1 MAVKFKNM
9 FFVLMLLASFNV
21 FSQPGIS
28 YQGIIL
34 YPSVELPGV
43 DSQVTPYSNKDVCI
57 RFSIYDEFGNLEY
70 TETHN
75 TTTDYYGQVSLVIGR
90 GDNPSVPG
98 RLVDL
103 NWDGLPKFLKVEID
117 YTASCTD
124 WTEVSYDE
132 MNYVPFAF
140 YALNTGD
147 DNQLIQAQLVG
158 TDLIL
163 SIEEGNSVTVDLSS
177 LIGTDDQTIQ
187 TQLNGTDLILSIEDG
202 KSQTVDLSSLV
213 GTDDQTIQTQLNGT
227 DLILSIED
235 GNNQTV
241 DLSSLIGTDDQTLS
255 SNLVGNTLNLEIENG
270 NNLSI
275 DLSSFDN
282 QTIQSQ
288 LNGTDLII
296 SIDGGNSV
304 TVDLS
309 TLIGTDDQTLSTSL
323 VGNVLNIEIEDGNT
337 TSIDIG
343 SVGAQGPVGPQ
354 GPQGDTGPQGPQGDT
369 GADSTVPG
377 PQGPVGPAG
386 PQGPQGDTGPQ
397 GPPGTDDQT
406 ISGNLNS
413 NNILSLTMEDG
424 NTIQIDLSDLTDVGS
439 DDQNITNIELNGTL
453 LNITIEDGNTATVD
467 LSPALSYNRIAPIIT
482 SVGSHTITLSD
493 LDQYDVFYVN
503 VNSTVVISLPS
514 NASIANG
521 RRITFAEYRNVS
533 SLDPLNLVLVITN
546 FGTIQVNL
554 SNDSDWEST
563 DFIWDSAGFQ
573 WLPIR

>member
-43 DSQVTPYSNKDVCI
+43 DSQVTPFSNRDVCI

-177 LIGTDDQTIQ
+177 L
-187 TQLNGTDLILSIEDG
+187 
-202 KSQTVDLSSLV
+202 V

-227 DLILSIED
+227 DLTLSIED
-235 GNNQTV
+235 GNSQTI
-241 DLSSLIGTDDQTLS
+241 DLSSLIGTDDQT
-255 SNLVGNTLNLEIENG
+255 I
-270 NNLSI
+270 
-275 DLSSFDN
+275 
-282 QTIQSQ
+282 QTQ
-288 LNGTDLII
+288 LNGTNLI
-296 SIDGGNSV
+296 
-304 TVDLS
+304 LS
-309 TLIGTDDQTLSTSL
+309 
-323 VGNVLNIEIEDGNT
+323 IEDGN
-337 TSIDIG
+337 S
-343 SVGAQGPVGPQ
+343 Q
-354 GPQGDTGPQGPQGDT
+354 
-369 GADSTVPG
+369 
-377 PQGPVGPAG
+377 
-386 PQGPQGDTGPQ
+386 
-397 GPPGTDDQT
+397 
-406 ISGNLNS
+406 
-413 NNILSLTMEDG
+413 
-424 NTIQIDLSDLTDVGS
+424 
-439 DDQNITNIELNGTL
+439 
-453 LNITIEDGNTATVD
+453 TVD
-467 LSPALSYNRIAPIIT
+467 LLSLIHI
-482 SVGSHTITLSD
+482 
-493 LDQYDVFYVN
+493 
-503 VNSTVVISLPS
+503 
-514 NASIANG
+514 
-521 RRITFAEYRNVS
+521 
-533 SLDPLNLVLVITN
+533 
-546 FGTIQVNL
+546 
-554 SNDSDWEST
+554 
-563 DFIWDSAGFQ
+563 
-573 WLPIR
+573 

>member
-43 DSQVTPYSNKDVCI
+43 DSQVTPFSNRDVCI

-117 YTASCTD
+117 YTASCND

-177 LIGTDDQTIQ
+177 L
-187 TQLNGTDLILSIEDG
+187 
-202 KSQTVDLSSLV
+202 V

-227 DLILSIED
+227 DLTLSIED
-235 GNNQTV
+235 GNSPVSYTH
-241 DLSSLIGTDDQTLS
+241 LTLP
-255 SNLVGNTLNLEIENG
+255 
-270 NNLSI
+270 
-275 DLSSFDN
+275 
-282 QTIQSQ
+282 TIY
-288 LNGTDLII
+288 
-296 SIDGGNSV
+296 SV
-304 TVDLS
+304 
-309 TLIGTDDQTLSTSL
+309 
-323 VGNVLNIEIEDGNT
+323 
-337 TSIDIG
+337 
-343 SVGAQGPVGPQ
+343 
-354 GPQGDTGPQGPQGDT
+354 
-369 GADSTVPG
+369 
-377 PQGPVGPAG
+377 
-386 PQGPQGDTGPQ
+386 
-397 GPPGTDDQT
+397 
-406 ISGNLNS
+406 
-413 NNILSLTMEDG
+413 
-424 NTIQIDLSDLTDVGS
+424 
-439 DDQNITNIELNGTL
+439 
-453 LNITIEDGNTATVD
+453 
-467 LSPALSYNRIAPIIT
+467 
-482 SVGSHTITLSD
+482 
-493 LDQYDVFYVN
+493 
-503 VNSTVVISLPS
+503 
-514 NASIANG
+514 
-521 RRITFAEYRNVS
+521 
-533 SLDPLNLVLVITN
+533 
-546 FGTIQVNL
+546 
-554 SNDSDWEST
+554 
-563 DFIWDSAGFQ
+563 
-573 WLPIR
+573 

>member
-43 DSQVTPYSNKDVCI
+43 DSQVTPFSNRDVCI

-177 LIGTDDQTIQ
+177 L
-187 TQLNGTDLILSIEDG
+187 
-202 KSQTVDLSSLV
+202 V
-213 GTDDQTIQTQLNGT
+213 
-227 DLILSIED
+227 
-235 GNNQTV
+235 
-241 DLSSLIGTDDQTLS
+241 GTDDQTLS
-255 SNLVGNTLNLEIENG
+255 SNLVGNTLNL
-270 NNLSI
+270 
-275 DLSSFDN
+275 
-282 QTIQSQ
+282 
-288 LNGTDLII
+288 
-296 SIDGGNSV
+296 
-304 TVDLS
+304 
-309 TLIGTDDQTLSTSL
+309 
-323 VGNVLNIEIEDGNT
+323 
-337 TSIDIG
+337 
-343 SVGAQGPVGPQ
+343 
-354 GPQGDTGPQGPQGDT
+354 
-369 GADSTVPG
+369 
-377 PQGPVGPAG
+377 
-386 PQGPQGDTGPQ
+386 
-397 GPPGTDDQT
+397 
-406 ISGNLNS
+406 
-413 NNILSLTMEDG
+413 
-424 NTIQIDLSDLTDVGS
+424 
-439 DDQNITNIELNGTL
+439 
-453 LNITIEDGNTATVD
+453 
-467 LSPALSYNRIAPIIT
+467 
-482 SVGSHTITLSD
+482 
-493 LDQYDVFYVN
+493 
-503 VNSTVVISLPS
+503 
-514 NASIANG
+514 
-521 RRITFAEYRNVS
+521 
-533 SLDPLNLVLVITN
+533 
-546 FGTIQVNL
+546 
-554 SNDSDWEST
+554 
-563 DFIWDSAGFQ
+563 
-573 WLPIR
+573 

>member
-43 DSQVTPYSNKDVCI
+43 DSQVTPFSNRDVCI

-90 GDNPSVPG
+90 GDTPSVPG

-177 LIGTDDQTIQ
+177 L
-187 TQLNGTDLILSIEDG
+187 
-202 KSQTVDLSSLV
+202 V

-227 DLILSIED
+227 DLTLSIED
-235 GNNQTV
+235 GNSQTI

-323 VGNVLNIEIEDGNT
+323 VGSVLNIEIEDGNT

-369 GADSTVPG
+369 G
-377 PQGPVGPAG
+377 
-386 PQGPQGDTGPQ
+386 PQ

-413 NNILSLTMEDG
+413 DNILSLTMEDG
-424 NTIQIDLSDLTDVGS
+424 NTIEIDLNNLNDVGS

-503 VNSTVVISLPS
+503 VNSTVVISLLS